1 MNELVQNF
9 TQVYVL
15 TYNDKINK
23 FDAKNQIITNL
34 GNPESDLDVIN
45 LLTMK
50 NYIFKNIS
58 IEIDKIKDNINKI
71 YNLLN
76 YTDIDSLYFSK
87 FNLEDDL
94 KEKIVYFKNIIEKY
108 TVLIQE
114 FMFKYNSLEKKTTL
128 LEFNKIHMENQIES
142 LQEQIIELKKKISED
157 KKLQNDFTDNKS
169 ENYNLLKKLY
179 FELKGYLDLFYNNA
193 KINFEKVNIDINFLN
208 DKNIVCTN
216 SLSTN
221 KKNIEEMK
229 LDLNNLQNSLN
240 YIKKDIN
247 NKDMFDNCLY
257 KVKIINQMKSPISV
271 SNLDKYIIKNFVNS
285 NLYENVSLCKIK
297 YNVEYYDVNDL
308 IIKKYLFNDMI
319 ELIINGNIIHLK
331 NLPEYDINIKNLV
344 KETDFI
350 DKLTIPNIFD
360 NTENIKYI
368 IINIS
373 LIFKFSLF

>member
-157 KKLQNDFTDNKS
+157 KILQNDAADNKS

-221 KKNIEEMK
+221 KKNIEEIK

-240 YIKKDIN
+240 FIKKDIN
-247 NKDMFDNCLY
+247 NKDVFDNCLY
-257 KVKIINQMKSPISV
+257 KVKILNQMKSPISV

-308 IIKKYLFNDMI
+308 IIKKYLFNDII

-331 NLPEYDINIKNLV
+331 TPPEYNINIKNLV